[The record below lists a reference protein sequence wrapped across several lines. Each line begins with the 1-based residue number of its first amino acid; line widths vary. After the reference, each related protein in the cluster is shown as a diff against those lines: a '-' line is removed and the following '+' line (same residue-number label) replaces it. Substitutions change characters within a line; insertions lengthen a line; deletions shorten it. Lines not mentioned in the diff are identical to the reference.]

1 MTAQEYRKMTKEQ
14 FTGRKVRTNAPLKSR
29 AMEIPA
35 GTVLTVVG
43 KSNGLDLESAPCNH
57 CGVKIFIRK
66 VEPYMVDL
74 LPLEAVEGTERNG

>member
-14 FTGRKVRTNAPLKSR
+14 LTGRKVRTNVTLKSR

-43 KSNGLDLESAPCNH
+43 KSNGLDLESEACSH

-66 VEPYMVDL
+66 VEPSMVNL
-74 LPLEAVEGTERNG
+74 LPVTC